1 MMLNVQL
8 ERLEINFLNFCFL
21 VDWVYAEERLESNL
35 SRFAVIIWVFVVLI
49 LTSSYTASLT
59 SMLTVQQLQPSVVD
73 VNELI
78 KNGDYVAYQD
88 GSFVKGL
95 LTQLKFDVSKLKN
108 YSTAQDYADALSK
121 GSKNGGVAA
130 IFDEIPYLKL
140 FLSEHCEGYSMVG
153 RTYKTDGFGFVSFSL
168 YSCLNM

>member
-1 MMLNVQL
+1 MTKDQ
-8 ERLEINFLNFCFL
+8 IPKSCSL

-59 SMLTVQQLQPSVVD
+59 SMLTVQQLQPSIAD

-78 KNGDYVAYQD
+78 KNGDHVGYQD

-95 LTQLKFDVSKLKN
+95 LKQLKFDETKLRN
-108 YSTAQDYADALSK
+108 YSTVQEYADGLSR

-140 FLSEHCEGYSMVG
+140 FLSEHCEDYSMVG
-153 RTYKTDGFGFVSFSL
+153 RTYKTDGFGFVSSFMSSL
-168 YSCLNM
+168 KFC